1 MTAAPVPV
9 PTAIETIEAAIVAHL
24 KGKLGPAPRIEPF
37 PDNPA
42 AFDLASTER
51 AVLVHYTGSR
61 FEAAEGV
68 GGGAQVRRPGFAVH
82 VYVRSLR
89 GEGGGYR
96 LLEDVRLALQAVPAT
111 GDPAAGQGL
120 AIVRDEL
127 AEQDGGLWHWLLE
140 VRALVRSVPRRP
152 VAPAPMVTG
161 FQRGTP

>member
-9 PTAIETIEAAIVAHL
+9 PTVVETIEAAIVAQL
-24 KGKLGPAPRIEPF
+24 KAKLGPAPRIEPF
-37 PDNPA
+37 PDDPA

-68 GGGAQVRRPGFAVH
+68 GGGAQVRRPSFAVH

-96 LLEDVRLALQAVPAT
+96 LLEDVRLALQAMPAT
-111 GDPAAGQGL
+111 GDPSAGQGL

-127 AEQDGGLWHWLLE
+127 AEQHGGLWHWLLE

-152 VAPAPMVTG
+152 MVPAPMVTG
-161 FQRGTP
+161 FQKGSP